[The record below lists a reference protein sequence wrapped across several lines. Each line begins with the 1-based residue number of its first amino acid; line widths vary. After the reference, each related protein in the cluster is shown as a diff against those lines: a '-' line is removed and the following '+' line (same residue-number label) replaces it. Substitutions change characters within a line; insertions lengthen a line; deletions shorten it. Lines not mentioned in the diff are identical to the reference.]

1 MQVLCKYTFVFSS
14 DQSSKLRIVKPF
26 LQMRKQEWRNKITR
40 SKSQSQEVTESEF
53 EPRMVWFHRW
63 LAPSIKF
70 TRHTNLRGA
79 YGIFKNNQAMNYWCM
94 YSLLPLPARRNTVRF
109 ACHLSAGWSGIF
121 WPVMHSQV
129 LWDCGEPRGC
139 WEDEALTPHCSWWY
153 AWAQPLEG
161 EWQKRG
167 AMALRCSHKV

>member
-161 EWQKRG
+161 EWQKGRG
-167 AMALRCSHKV
+167 YGLALLT